1 MRLSMLA
8 SAAALVFSTLPA
20 AHAESVSPRQAVA
33 RLASGDLDEEE
44 REAMVA
50 ALVEA
55 GAVSPVIGHFG
66 GRRVSGD
73 VAEPLVDALGRIGTA
88 EAVAALRKL
97 TFSSRFVS
105 SDVTDWGRL
114 RTALRRGDGE
124 SGPQAMQYVWEKLS
138 SDVREALA
146 ADDEELTGVTQ
157 GRVLRTL
164 NAVLGMRDFHKGYE
178 NARPKLNDE
187 ARRLLKQHVEFYE
200 YVPGSSLDRIGVE
213 RLNRY
218 LMDTSLKG
226 AASPLD
232 AIDIYHYTADVT
244 RLAVEALAG
253 VELEAAKQIMFTI
266 QPAPLKAQIEQIKAV
281 EKMPGVD
288 ASALIAEYL
297 LAKQSAAVVNA
308 RKALVR
314 RFTEDPA
321 AAVGIMLDVIMRLG
335 YTGETDVPEKNASGV
350 VAVCV
355 ALPEEDARTLL
366 VACMRFDYDN
376 LKMAALGALAEKPAL
391 ADSEKMVR
399 SMSDF
404 AQASDD
410 VERAKAILAVIR
422 NGRIASALEI
432 ATYYLEHP
440 DLEVQSLAGNV
451 LRSVSGRNIRD
462 PREWRAA
469 LESDPDFPYA
479 IEKEPEYAAETTVPE
494 TAGPKEKEK
503 EEEKGSSVSSYVFVG
518 LGFAAIFLVIYL
530 TRASGSKI
538 E

>member
-1 MRLSMLA
+1 MRLSLPA
-8 SAAALVFSTLPA
+8 SAAALVFSALPMA
-20 AHAESVSPRQAVA
+20 RAESVSPGGAVA

-44 REAMVA
+44 REEMVA

-66 GRRVSGD
+66 GRRVSAD
-73 VAEPLVDALGRIGTA
+73 VAEPLMDALGRIGTA

-97 TFSSRFVS
+97 TFSSRFVV
-105 SDVTDWGRL
+105 SDVADWRRL
-114 RTALRRGDGE
+114 RLTLRRGAGE
-124 SGPQAMQYVWEKLS
+124 SGPEAIRYVWEKLS
-138 SDVREALA
+138 PDVQEALA
-146 ADDEELTGVTQ
+146 ATDELTGVTR
-157 GRVLRTL
+157 GRVVRTL
-164 NAVLGMRDFHKGYE
+164 NAILGMRDFHKSYL
-178 NARPKLNDE
+178 NANLKLNDE

-232 AIDIYHYTADVT
+232 AIDIYHYTADVAS
-244 RLAVEALAG
+244 LAVEALAG

-266 QPAPLKAQIEQIKAV
+266 QPVPLKAQIEQIEAV
-281 EKMPGVD
+281 AKMPGFD

-314 RFTEDPA
+314 RFDEDPS

-335 YTGETDVPEKNASGV
+335 YTGETDVPEENASGV
-350 VAVCV
+350 VAVCA

-366 VACMRFDYDN
+366 VACMRLDYEN
-376 LKMAALGALAEKPAL
+376 LRMAVLGALAEKPAL
-391 ADSEKMVR
+391 ADSENMVR
-399 SMSDF
+399 SMSDL

-410 VERAKAILAVIR
+410 VERAKAILAVIKS
-422 NGRIASALEI
+422 GRIASALEI

-469 LESDPDFPYA
+469 LEADPDLPYA
-479 IEKEPEYAAETTVPE
+479 IEEEPEYAAEATVTE
-494 TAGPKEKEK
+494 TVAPK
-503 EEEKGSSVSSYVFVG
+503 EEKGSSVSSYVFIG